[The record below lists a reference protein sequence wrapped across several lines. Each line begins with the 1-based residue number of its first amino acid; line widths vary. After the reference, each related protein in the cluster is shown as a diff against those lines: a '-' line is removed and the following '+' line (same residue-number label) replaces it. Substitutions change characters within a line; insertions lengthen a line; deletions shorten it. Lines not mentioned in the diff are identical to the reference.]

1 MSEKN
6 TMIVDGN
13 TAAAYVAYAF
23 TEVAGIFPITPSSP
37 MAEVTDE
44 WSANGRKNVFG
55 QEVRIVEMQSEAGAS
70 GVVHGCLEAGALATS
85 FTASQGLMLMI
96 PTLHRISGERLPGV
110 LHVAART
117 IGTHAFSIFGDHSD
131 VMNCRQTGW
140 GMLSTGSVQEVMDLA
155 GVAHLAAIKTRIPVL
170 HFMDGFRTSHEIQ
183 KVEAIDYK
191 DFEKMIDKKALQA
204 FRENAINPENPVM
217 RSTVENPDVYFQIR
231 ETNNADYEEFP
242 DVVEDYMGQIS
253 RITGRKYHVFNYYG
267 AKDADRVV
275 IAMGSVSGTIRQLVD
290 AMNAAG
296 EKVGFLQVHLFRP
309 FSVKYF
315 RKFLPK
321 SVKKIAVLDRVKEL
335 GNVGEPL
342 YEDVCTAF
350 ANDKMLL

>member
-1 MSEKN
+1 MSNKK

-44 WSANGRKNVFG
+44 WSANGRKNIFG
-55 QEVRIVEMQSEAGAS
+55 QQVRLVEMQSEAGAS
-70 GVVHGCLEAGALATS
+70 GAVHGCLEAGALATS

-110 LHVAART
+110 LHVASRT

-140 GMLSTGSVQEVMDLA
+140 GLLSTGSVQEVMDLA
-155 GVAHLAAIKTRIPVL
+155 AVAHLSAIKARIPML

-191 DFEKMIDKKALQA
+191 DFAKLVDKKALQE
-204 FRENAINPENPVM
+204 FRDNAINPEDPKM

-231 ETNNADYEEFP
+231 ETNNADYDAFP
-242 DVVEDYMGQIS
+242 DIVEEYMGEMS
-253 RITGRKYHVFNYYG
+253 KLTGRKYHVFNYYG
-267 AKDADRVV
+267 AKDADR
-275 IAMGSVSGTIRQLVD
+275 GPPCSD
-290 AMNAAG
+290 
-296 EKVGFLQVHLFRP
+296 
-309 FSVKYF
+309 
-315 RKFLPK
+315 
-321 SVKKIAVLDRVKEL
+321 
-335 GNVGEPL
+335 
-342 YEDVCTAF
+342 
-350 ANDKMLL
+350 